1 VIFPLRSPA
10 LRSNGFF
17 AHLWVMTE
25 DEYRTVEIRI
35 LHLLDGA
42 RQASG
47 LVVIIDV
54 FRAFSTACY
63 VFANGADK
71 LIPVGDIEIA
81 YELKNRHPD
90 FILMGERQEKIQPG
104 FDFGNSPTQIE
115 TVDFTRKTVVQ
126 TTSAGT
132 QGIAGAVQAAEI
144 ITGSFVNAQAIV
156 AYIRERNPQRV
167 SLVAMGTGGAALS
180 DEDLLCAVYLKNALE
195 CQPNDFREIV
205 EHLKSYQS
213 ALKFFD
219 PAKEWAPERD
229 FELCMSL
236 DRFNFVLRA
245 EPCEKDLKCLKRV
258 GPQIDGSLFAVA
270 YKGKGD

>member
-1 VIFPLRSPA
+1 VVGVTNPA
-10 LRSNGFF
+10 TPARRPYARDFMMVEG
-17 AHLWVMTE
+17 
-25 DEYRTVEIRI
+25 DCRTVETQI
-35 LHLLDGA
+35 LHLVEGA
-42 RQASG
+42 RQARG

-71 LIPVGDIEIA
+71 IIPVGDIDIA
-81 YELKNRHPD
+81 YALKNRHPD

-115 TVDFTRKTVVQ
+115 TVDFTHKTVVQ

-132 QGIAGAVQAAEI
+132 QGIAKAVRASEI
-144 ITGSFVNAQAIV
+144 ITGSFVNARAIV
-156 AYIRERNPQRV
+156 AYIRERNPRQV
-167 SLVAMGTGGAALS
+167 SLVAMGTAGTELS
-180 DEDLLCAVYLKNALE
+180 DEDLMCAVYLKNAVE
-195 CQPNDFREIV
+195 NQPNNFSAMV
-205 EHLKSYQS
+205 AHLKRYRS

-219 PAKEWAPERD
+219 PAKDWAPERD

-245 EPCEKDLKCLKRV
+245 EPCEKDLQCLKRV
-258 GPQIDGSLFAVA
+258 GS
-270 YKGKGD
+270 